1 MTIFAPR
8 TVVGASAI
16 DRALTAKLA
25 HAAELPLSYS
35 EIGATLSDEM
45 PSGYTPISADA
56 VVGASRSCFD
66 VMVHAIRNWQI
77 QTGSGIRVKA
87 SGPAALDVDVAL
99 AKVIGPIGIVF
110 ACRVVRVVDEPRR
123 GGFAYGTLPGHP
135 EAGEEGF
142 FVELDD
148 DDAVTFQV
156 RGFTKP
162 GTVMTNVAAP
172 IARIAE
178 RQAILGYL
186 KAGRAIAQS

>member
-99 AKVIGPIGIVF
+99 AKVIGRVGIVF
-110 ACRVVRVVDEPRR
+110 ACRVVRV
-123 GGFAYGTLPGHP
+123 
-135 EAGEEGF
+135 
-142 FVELDD
+142 
-148 DDAVTFQV
+148 
-156 RGFTKP
+156 
-162 GTVMTNVAAP
+162 
-172 IARIAE
+172 
-178 RQAILGYL
+178 
-186 KAGRAIAQS
+186 